1 MELKLDQPEA
11 NLLIDIL
18 ESHLGDLRMEIG
30 KTENFD
36 MRNELTHDEE
46 MLKSMIVRLK
56 ATASLPTAS

>member
-11 NLLIDIL
+11 GLLIDIL

-36 MRNELTHDEE
+36 MRNDLKHDEE
-46 MLKSMIVRLK
+46 TLKSMIARLK
-56 ATASLPTAS
+56 TTASLPTAP